1 MSASRPDQVKLVG
14 QLNFDLAEVLN
25 YTSKRI
31 EGCRKLSYCSVEAE
45 LMFDIKVNE
54 IRKSE
59 KLLGELDKSTFKYFD
74 MIMQHVVLFNPTLL
88 QSKWQVEV

>member
-1 MSASRPDQVKLVG
+1 
-14 QLNFDLAEVLN
+14 
-25 YTSKRI
+25 
-31 EGCRKLSYCSVEAE
+31 
-45 LMFDIKVNE
+45 MFDIKVNE